1 MAYTTIRYDEG
12 NKENLG
18 YTAVELHYGYASRI
32 NLYYLLNNVLK

>member
-12 NKENLG
+12 LG

-32 NLYYLLNNVLK
+32 NLYCLLNNVLK